1 VLLVWSDH
9 AVVLLAELNADL
21 VDEAQVRQV
30 LELAVAI
37 DTIPDEAALVNV
49 HILDRCVFV
58 GL

>member
-1 VLLVWSDH
+1 
-9 AVVLLAELNADL
+9 VVLLAELNADL